1 MATSRRSLLTALED
15 VIGQLFPVL
24 LLSRLVSMDLSY
36 RSP

>member
-1 MATSRRSLLTALED
+1 LAALEG

>member
-1 MATSRRSLLTALED
+1 